1 MRSTLLAGSAFLALT
16 VAMPLAASAQTAT
29 TPSTS
34 TQTPG
39 TASGP
44 SPAGAGGN
52 TTTTPQPK
60 LPDNASQMSVPATL
74 PIVADTSGTA
84 TTQPEDG
91 QVIVRLN
98 GRFRFYGGLFDD
110 QELNRSATS
119 TTTTYTLSPLETVTI
134 NGKPVTTQLV
144 TGKTSTSATQNK
156 QDTFGFTE
164 YVRLYPGF
172 DGRTAGGLKYGASIE
187 IRQDNTV
194 APGGGTA
201 GSVSSVD
208 TQRGNLY
215 VRREWGY
222 LGTDDL
228 GTIRFGTIDDVSSL
242 YLTGVL
248 ENFNDGGWN
257 GDVRYGLASNAQ
269 LRWPFPDDGSA
280 YETNKI
286 VYLSPKF
293 AGFDFGVSFEPS
305 TAGANI
311 DDGNCSAANTIS
323 TVAVSNGLTA
333 PAALTSIVGCDRLES
348 TTTAIESDR
357 RKDTVDALLRYRYA
371 FDNGLGLA
379 ATGSYTGGGHVQYTG
394 PYSIASGKEFVR
406 PVTYNG
412 LSVADFGVAVTYAGL
427 LVGGNYE
434 FGRFSNAFASGSSQS
449 FSLQPVGA
457 KPASAWTGGASYTFG
472 PAILG
477 ASWVVTDSA
486 GAYSYSAA
494 PTIAAS
500 AETKGLGQR
509 HEEGLNAGGTLK
521 VAPGLGVFLT
531 YLWDERKQSGYDFVN
546 SEIDAG
552 TADPTANNKIRA
564 QALTLGTS
572 LTW

>member
-1 MRSTLLAGSAFLALT
+1 MRLSLLAGTALI
-16 VAMPLAASAQTAT
+16 ALPLVCSTAALAQTAT
-29 TPSTS
+29 PPASS
-34 TQTPG
+34 TQTPA

-44 SPAGAGGN
+44 SPAGVSQN
-52 TTTTPQPK
+52 TTTSPAPV
-60 LPDNASQMSVPATL
+60 PDNASSMAIPAQVG
-74 PIVADTSGTA
+74 IVADTSGTA

-110 QELNRSATS
+110 QDLNR
-119 TTTTYTLSPLETVTI
+119 TTAANTVTLSPVTLTYVS
-134 NGKPVTTQLV
+134 K
-144 TGKTSTSATQNK
+144 GKTLTGTFLTEKTSSTASYTSNK
-156 QDTFGFTE
+156 QDTFGFIE

-172 DGRTAGGLKYGASIE
+172 DGRTAGGLKYGASVE

-201 GSVSSVD
+201 GSISSVD

-228 GTIRFGTIDDVSSL
+228 GTVRFGTIDDVSSL

-257 GDVRYGLASNAQ
+257 GDVRYGLASTAQ
-269 LRWPFPDDGSA
+269 LRWPFADDGSA

-286 VYLSPKF
+286 VYLSPSF

-311 DDGNCSAANTIS
+311 DDGNCSVAGTSNTQGTAPF
-323 TVAVSNGLTA
+323 TV

-348 TTTAIESDR
+348 TTTAIESGR
-357 RKDTVDALLRYRYA
+357 RKDTVDALIRYRHA
-371 FDNGLGLA
+371 FDFGLGLA
-379 ATGSYTGGGHVQYTG
+379 ATASYTGGGHVNYTG
-394 PYSIASGKEFVR
+394 PNYTASGADFVK

-412 LSVADFGVAVTYAGL
+412 LSMGDFGVALTYAGV
-427 LVGGNYE
+427 LVGANYE
-434 FGRFSNAFASGSSQS
+434 FGRFSNALASGSSQS
-449 FSLQPVGA
+449 FSLAPVGS
-457 KPASAWTGGASYTFG
+457 KPASAWSAGASYTFG
-472 PAILG
+472 PAIVG
-477 ASWVVTDSA
+477 ATWVATDSP

-494 PTIAAS
+494 ATPAAS
-500 AETKGLGQR
+500 AVTPGLGQR
-509 HEEGLNAGGTLK
+509 HEAGVNTGGTLK
-521 VAPGLGVFLT
+521 VAPGLGVFLS
-531 YLWDERKQSGYDFVN
+531 YIWDERKQSGYDFVN
-546 SEIDAG
+546 SEIVAG
-552 TADPTANNKIRA
+552 GDDPTSNNKIRA

>member
-1 MRSTLLAGSAFLALT
+1 MRSTLLAGAAILALT
-16 VAMPLAASAQTAT
+16 GAASAQTAI
-29 TPSTS
+29 PPGAS

-39 TASGP
+39 TSSGP
-44 SPAGAGGN
+44 SSQGSAQNTQPA
-52 TTTTPQPK
+52 PVPHSI
-60 LPDNASQMSVPATL
+60 DNASQMVVPATV
-74 PIVADTSGTA
+74 PMVADTSGTA

-110 QELNRSATS
+110 QDFNRQAA
-119 TTTTYTLSPLETVTI
+119 TTTTTFSPVTI
-134 NGKPVTTQLV
+134 TYLTTG
-144 TGKTSTSATQNK
+144 GKTATGTFLKENTSTGFSQNK

-201 GSVSSVD
+201 GSISSVD

-222 LGTDDL
+222 LGTDQL
-228 GTIRFGTIDDVSSL
+228 GTLRFGTIDDVSSL

-280 YETNKI
+280 YETNKV
-286 VYLSPKF
+286 VYLSPKI

-311 DDGNCSAANTIS
+311 DDGNCSAANTGNTIGTTPI
-323 TVAVSNGLTA
+323 TVPA
-333 PAALTSIVGCDRLES
+333 PITSVVGCDRLES
-348 TTTAIESDR
+348 TTTAIESGR
-357 RKDTVDALLRYRYA
+357 RKDTLDALIRYRHA
-371 FDNGLGLA
+371 FDNGIGIA
-379 ATGSYTGGGHVQYTG
+379 ATASYTGGGHVDYIG
-394 PYSIASGKEFVR
+394 PYVVPSGKEFVR

-412 LSVADFGVAVTYAGL
+412 LSVGDFGVALTYAGVQL
-427 LVGGNYE
+427 GGNYQ
-434 FGRFSNAFASGSSQS
+434 FGRFSNALASGSSQS
-449 FSLQPVGA
+449 FSLEPVGA
-457 KPASAWTGGASYTFG
+457 KAANAWTGGASYTFG
-472 PAILG
+472 PAIVG
-477 ASWVVTDSA
+477 ANWVSTDSA
-486 GAYSYSAA
+486 GAYSYSANA
-494 PTIAAS
+494 NAADS
-500 AETKGLGQR
+500 AVTKGLGQR
-509 HEEGLNAGGTLK
+509 HEAGLNAGGTLK

-531 YLWDERKQSGYDFVN
+531 YLYDERRQSGYDFVN
-546 SEIDAG
+546 SEIVAN
-552 TADPTANNKIRA
+552 TAEAANNNKIRA

>member
-1 MRSTLLAGSAFLALT
+1 MRFTLLAGTAFLALPF
-16 VAMPLAASAQTAT
+16 ALGAAALAQTPAPITGPTQAPATQAPGTPSAT
-29 TPSTS
+29 TA
-34 TQTPG
+34 PG
-39 TASGP
+39 P
-44 SPAGAGGN
+44 
-52 TTTTPQPK
+52 TTPAYSYSSGMVAP
-60 LPDNASQMSVPATL
+60 PMVN
-74 PIVADTSGTA
+74 IVADTSGTA

-110 QELNRSATS
+110 QQFNRAGTTTS
-119 TTTTYTLSPLETVTI
+119 TSYSLSAPETVII
-134 NGKPVTTQLV
+134 NGKPQTVQIV
-144 TGKTSTSATQNK
+144 TGKTSSSFSQNK
-156 QDTFGFTE
+156 QADFGFTE

-201 GSVSSVD
+201 GSISGVD

-222 LGTDDL
+222 VGTDQLGTL
-228 GTIRFGTIDDVSSL
+228 RFGTIDDVSSL

-269 LRWPFPDDGSA
+269 LRWPFADDGSA
-280 YETNKI
+280 YVTNKL
-286 VYLSPKF
+286 VYLSPSF

-311 DDGNCSAANTIS
+311 DDGNCSAANTSS
-323 TVAVSNGLTA
+323 TIGTPPFTVPA
-333 PAALTSIVGCDRLES
+333 PITSVVGCDRLES
-348 TTTAIESDR
+348 TTTAIESGR
-357 RKDTVDALLRYRYA
+357 RRDTVDALIRYRHA
-371 FDNGLGLA
+371 FDDGIGVA
-379 ATGSYTGGGHVQYTG
+379 ATASYTGGGHVDYLG
-394 PYSIASGKEFVR
+394 PDYVASGKEYVR

-412 LSVADFGVAVTYAGL
+412 LSVGDFGMALTYAGL
-427 LVGGNYE
+427 LVGGNYQ
-434 FGRFSNAFASGSSQS
+434 FGRFSNALASGSSQS
-449 FSLQPVGA
+449 FSLAPVGS
-457 KPASAWTGGASYTFG
+457 KPASAWSGGASYTFG

-477 ASWVVTDSA
+477 ATWVATDSP

-494 PTIAAS
+494 VNPAES
-500 AETKGLGQR
+500 AVTKGLGQR
-509 HEEGLNAGGTLK
+509 HEAGLNTGGTLK
-521 VAPGLGVFLT
+521 VAPGLGVFLS
-531 YLWDERKQSGYDFVN
+531 YIWDERKQSGYDFVN
-546 SEIDAG
+546 SAIVAG
-552 TADPTANNKIRA
+552 GEDPTLNNKVRA

>member
-1 MRSTLLAGSAFLALT
+1 MRFVLLSGAAFLALPALST
-16 VAMPLAASAQTAT
+16 AVLAQTAA
-29 TPSTS
+29 TPPAS
-34 TQTPG
+34 TQTPA
-39 TASGP
+39 TPSGP
-44 SPAGAGGN
+44 SPTGVSQN
-52 TTTTPQPK
+52 TTAAPVPSSAPTP
-60 LPDNASQMSVPATL
+60 VP
-74 PIVADTSGTA
+74 PMVSIVADTSGTA
-84 TTQPEDG
+84 TSQPEDG

-110 QELNRSATS
+110 QDLNRATAAD
-119 TTTTYTLSPLETVTI
+119 TVTLSPVTLTYI
-134 NGKPVTTQLV
+134 SKGKSV
-144 TGKTSTSATQNK
+144 TGTFLTEKTSTLPAYTDNK
-156 QDTFGFTE
+156 QDTYGFIE

-172 DGRTAGGLKYGASIE
+172 DGRTAGGLKYGASVE

-201 GSVSSVD
+201 GSISSVD

-222 LGTDDL
+222 LGTDEL

-257 GDVRYGLASNAQ
+257 GDVRYGLATSAQ
-269 LRWPFPDDGSA
+269 LRWPFPDDGSS

-286 VYLSPKF
+286 VYLSPSF

-311 DDGNCSAANTIS
+311 DDGNCSVANTS
-323 TVAVSNGLTA
+323 NTQGTAPFTV

-348 TTTAIESDR
+348 TTTAIESGR
-357 RKDTVDALLRYRYA
+357 RKDTVDVLVRYRHA
-371 FDNGLGLA
+371 FDFGLGLA
-379 ATGSYTGGGHVQYTG
+379 ATASYTGGGHVNYTG
-394 PYSIASGKEFVR
+394 PDYTASGTEYVK

-412 LSVADFGVAVTYAGL
+412 LSVGDFGVAVTYAGVL
-427 LVGGNYE
+427 LGANYQ
-434 FGRFSNAFASGSSQS
+434 FGRFSNALASGSSQS
-449 FSLQPVGA
+449 FSTAPVGS
-457 KPASAWTGGASYTFG
+457 KPANAWTAGGSYTFG

-477 ASWVVTDSA
+477 ASWVSTDSP
-486 GAYSYSAA
+486 GAYSYSAGVT
-494 PTIAAS
+494 PAAS
-500 AETKGLGQR
+500 TVTPGLGQR
-509 HEEGLNAGGTLK
+509 HEAGVNAGGTLK

-531 YLWDERKQSGYDFVN
+531 YLWDERKQSGYDFVD
-546 SEIDAG
+546 SEIVAG
-552 TADPTANNKIRA
+552 STDPTLNNKIRA

>member
-1 MRSTLLAGSAFLALT
+1 MLLADAAILALSLALT
-16 VAMPLAASAQTAT
+16 TAAFAQNAAL
-29 TPSTS
+29 PPAS

-39 TASGP
+39 SGSGP
-44 SPAGAGGN
+44 SPTGVSQN
-52 TTTTPQPK
+52 TTPAPM
-60 LPDNASQMSVPATL
+60 PHAIDNASQMAVPATV
-74 PIVADTSGTA
+74 PMVADTSGTA

-98 GRFRFYGGLFDD
+98 GRFRFYGGLLDD
-110 QELNRSATS
+110 QDFNRISTS
-119 TTTTYTLSPLETVTI
+119 TVTTYTLGPPMIVD
-134 NGKPVTTQLV
+134 
-144 TGKTSTSATQNK
+144 GKTVQYVTSKTTTTPTQNK
-156 QDTFGFTE
+156 QDTFGFLE

-187 IRQDNTV
+187 IRQDNTD

-201 GSVSSVD
+201 GTISSVD

-222 LGTDDL
+222 LGTDEL

-293 AGFDFGVSFEPS
+293 EGFDFGVSFEPS

-311 DDGNCSAANTIS
+311 DDGNCSAANTSNTVLASNGS
-323 TVAVSNGLTA
+323 TV
-333 PAALTSIVGCDRLES
+333 PAIILSDIGCDRLES
-348 TTTAIESDR
+348 TTTAVESGR
-357 RKDTVDALLRYRYA
+357 RKDTVDALIRYRHA
-371 FDNGLGLA
+371 FDNGIGIA
-379 ATGSYTGGGHVQYTG
+379 ATASYTGGGHVNYIG
-394 PYSIASGKEFVR
+394 PYVLASGKNFVK

-412 LSVADFGVAVTYAGL
+412 LSVGDFGVALTYAGL
-427 LVGGNYE
+427 LIGGNYQ
-434 FGRFSNAFASGSSQS
+434 FGRFSNALASGTSQS
-449 FSLQPVGA
+449 FSLAPVGA
-457 KPASAWTGGASYTFG
+457 KPANGWSGGASYTFG
-472 PAILG
+472 PAIIG
-477 ASWVVTDSA
+477 ASWVSTDSA

-494 PTIAAS
+494 ATPAAS
-500 AETKGLGQR
+500 VETKGLGQR
-509 HEEGLNAGGTLK
+509 HEAGLNAGGTLK

-531 YLWDERKQSGYDFVN
+531 YLWDERRQSGYDFVN

-552 TADPTANNKIRA
+552 TDDPTLNNKIRA

>member
-1 MRSTLLAGSAFLALT
+1 MRSTLLAGAAILALT
-16 VAMPLAASAQTAT
+16 AAAAAQTAS
-29 TPSTS
+29 PPGAS

-39 TASGP
+39 TSSGP
-44 SPAGAGGN
+44 SSQG
-52 TTTTPQPK
+52 TPQNTQPA
-60 LPDNASQMSVPATL
+60 PTPHSIDNATQMVVPATV
-74 PIVADTSGTA
+74 PMVADTSGTA

-110 QELNRSATS
+110 QDFNRISTS
-119 TTTTYTLSPLETVTI
+119 TTTTYTLSNPETVII
-134 NGKPVTTQLV
+134 NGKPVLTQVV
-144 TGKTSTSATQNK
+144 TGKQTTSPTQNK

-257 GDVRYGLASNAQ
+257 GDVRYGLATNAQ

-286 VYLSPKF
+286 VYLSPKIE
-293 AGFDFGVSFEPS
+293 GFDFGVSFEPS

-311 DDGNCSAANTIS
+311 DDGNCSAANTS
-323 TVAVSNGLTA
+323 NTLAVSNGLTVGA
-333 PAALTSIVGCDRLES
+333 PLINVIGCDRLES
-348 TTTAIESDR
+348 TTTAIESGR
-357 RKDTVDALLRYRYA
+357 RKDTVDALLRYRHA
-371 FDNGLGLA
+371 FDNGIGIA
-379 ATGSYTGGGHVQYTG
+379 ATASYTGGGHVDYVG
-394 PYSIASGKEFVR
+394 PYVIASGKEYVR

-412 LSVADFGVAVTYAGL
+412 LSVGDFGVALTYAGVL
-427 LVGGNYE
+427 IGGNYQ
-434 FGRFSNAFASGSSQS
+434 FGRFSNALASGANQS
-449 FSLQPVGA
+449 FSLAPVGA
-457 KPASAWTGGASYTFG
+457 KPADAWTGGASYTFG
-472 PAILG
+472 PAIIG
-477 ASWVVTDSA
+477 ANWVSTDSA

-494 PTIAAS
+494 PTPQQS
-500 AETKGLGQR
+500 METKGLGQR
-509 HEEGLNAGGTLK
+509 HEAGLNAGGTLK
-521 VAPGLGVFLT
+521 VAPGLGIFLT
-531 YLWDERKQSGYDFVN
+531 YLYDERKQSGYDLVN
-546 SEIDAG
+546 AEIVAN
-552 TADPTANNKIRA
+552 TADAANNNKIRA

>member
-1 MRSTLLAGSAFLALT
+1 MRSMLLAGSAILALT
-16 VAMPLAASAQTAT
+16 LGSAASALAQTAS

-34 TQTPG
+34 TQFPG
-39 TASGP
+39 TNSGP
-44 SPAGAGGN
+44 SPTGAPQN

-60 LPDNASQMSVPATL
+60 APDNASLMAVPAML

-110 QELNRSATS
+110 QELNRTATA
-119 TTTTYTLSPLETVTI
+119 TTTTITPTTEI
-134 NGKPVTTQLV
+134 IGGKPVV
-144 TGKTSTSATQNK
+144 VGVYKTSTSESHNK
-156 QDTFGFTE
+156 QDTFGFIE

-187 IRQDNTV
+187 LRQDNTV
-194 APGGGTA
+194 TPGGGTG
-201 GSVSSVD
+201 GSISSVD

-228 GTIRFGTIDDVSSL
+228 GTLRFGTIDDVSSL

-286 VYLSPKF
+286 VYLSPKI

-311 DDGNCSAANTIS
+311 DDGNCAAANS
-323 TVAVSNGLTA
+323 SNTVAVTGGGTA

-348 TTTAIESDR
+348 STTAVDSGR
-357 RKDTVDALLRYRYA
+357 RKDTIDALLRYRHA
-371 FDNGLGLA
+371 FDFGLGLA
-379 ATGSYTGGGHVQYTG
+379 ATASYTGGGHVDYIG
-394 PYSIASGKEFVR
+394 PYVVASGKEFVR

-412 LSVADFGVAVTYAGL
+412 LSVGDFGIALTYAGL
-427 LVGGNYE
+427 LVGGNYQ
-434 FGRFSNAFASGSSQS
+434 FGRFSNAFASGASQS

-477 ASWVVTDSA
+477 ASWVETDSA

-494 PTIAAS
+494 TTAAAS
-500 AETKGLGQR
+500 AVTKGLGQR

-531 YLWDERKQSGYDFVN
+531 YLWDERKQAGYDFVN
-546 SEIDAG
+546 SAIDAG
-552 TADPTANNKIRA
+552 TADATANNKIRA